1 MAIYAKPLSKRMTAV
16 FGEVDQ
22 MLQQTRFIQKIA
34 SLTDQFDNPFVDD
47 TFMRA
52 SEGFFTASALDC
64 VQSGGYRLPFEH
76 VRNASSLGVP
86 IVRFLAHGSSPIGG
100 AFFNPDGVHVREEAA
115 FHAALDQL
123 TAEARADVL
132 LWPFFPLEARE
143 YGWLEKWL
151 VTRLGR
157 SDASDVIPM
166 ARRHKRAYLNCA
178 SDNVAAEDGGMS
190 LSRNKRKTTG
200 RQWRRLSD
208 LGKLEVLSTQDGLD
222 YGEAIES
229 FLHVE
234 ASGWKASKGTAL
246 AVDERLNAF
255 VHKVFSEM
263 MAKDRARIDLL
274 SLDGRCIG
282 GLVSF
287 RVGRG
292 LFTWKTG
299 MDDVYKRYS
308 PGVQI
313 LLEASRQ
320 AIADPGIDYIDS
332 LADSGHPI
340 AEHIWAGRRSMA
352 LLFVPLN
359 RRGTLAARGLRT
371 AYVARDSARYWAK
384 RALGRV

>member
-1 MAIYAKPLSKRMTAV
+1 
-16 FGEVDQ
+16 
-22 MLQQTRFIQKIA
+22 MLQQTRFTQKIA

-52 SEGFFTASALDC
+52 SEGFFTAGTLDC

-76 VRNASSLGVP
+76 IRNASSLGVP
-86 IVRFLAHGSSPIGG
+86 VVRFLAHGSSPLGG
-100 AFFNPDGVHVREEAA
+100 AFFNPEGTHERGEAA
-115 FHAALDQL
+115 FHAALDRL
-123 TAEARADVL
+123 AAEAKADML

-143 YGWLEKWL
+143 YAWLENWL
-151 VTRLGR
+151 ANRFGL
-157 SDASDVIPM
+157 SDASHSVPM

-178 SDNVAAEDGGMS
+178 SDAVTAENGGLH

-200 RQWRRLSD
+200 RQWRRLSE
-208 LGKLEVLSTQDGLD
+208 LGKLEVLSTQDSLD
-222 YGEAIES
+222 HREAIET

-246 AVDERLNAF
+246 AVDAQLNAF
-255 VHKVFSEM
+255 VHTVLPPM
-263 MAKDRARIDLL
+263 MAEDHAKIDLL
-274 SLDGRCIG
+274 VLDGRCIG

-287 RVGRG
+287 KVGRG

-313 LLEASRQ
+313 LLETSRQ
-320 AIADPGIDYIDS
+320 AIADPSIDYIDS

-340 AEHIWAGRRSMA
+340 AEHIWGGRRSVA
-352 LLFVPLN
+352 LLFIPLN
-359 RRGTLAARGLRT
+359 GRGKLAAYGLSK